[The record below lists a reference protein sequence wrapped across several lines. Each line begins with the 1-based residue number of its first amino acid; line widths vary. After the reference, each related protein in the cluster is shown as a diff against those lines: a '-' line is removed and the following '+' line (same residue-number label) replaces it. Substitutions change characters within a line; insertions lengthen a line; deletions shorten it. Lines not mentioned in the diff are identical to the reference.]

1 MEPYW
6 QLYYHLVWST
16 RGHVPFLDETRAPI
30 LYGYIRARTQALGG
44 TVFALG
50 GMPDHVH
57 LIAAIPPKL
66 ALSLF
71 VGQVKS
77 RSSARFNRAVP
88 EAPRFAWQESY
99 GVFSFDRN
107 RLANAIDYVDQ
118 QAYHHA
124 HGSTIPLLERT
135 EGGAPQVIRNPETN
149 YYIDSD
155 RWRAELLALDTE
167 LFTEWKDHE
176 IQ

>member
-1 MEPYW
+1 MQPYW

-16 RGHVPFLDETRAPI
+16 RDRAPRLDEAHAPI

-50 GMPDHVH
+50 GLADHVH
-57 LIAAIPPKL
+57 LVVAVPPRL
-66 ALSLF
+66 AVATF

-77 RSSARFNRAVP
+77 SSSARFNRAFP
-88 EAPRFAWQESY
+88 DAPRFVWQKSY

-107 RLANAIDYVDQ
+107 RLANAVDYVHHQ
-118 QAYHHA
+118 VNHHA
-124 HGSTIPLLERT
+124 QGSTIPLLERT

-149 YYIDSD
+149 YYIDSE
-155 RWRAELLALDTE
+155 RWRAELLALDTQ
-167 LFTEWKDHE
+167 LFRPE
-176 IQ
+176 I